1 LLIFILMMTNDTINF
16 NNPEF
21 IQYLKDN
28 HALAIEILHNQ
39 FLENKQENIQDACVI
54 CLTEEATERCDAGDH
69 YFACED
75 CFNLLKMG
83 DDDRCPVC
91 RHPYIIPLIRD
102 EPEPPSP
109 PPVED
114 WSPTVIYPLFS
125 SLGDIND
132 LSRRLVRYLSGDNV
146 FRNDGE
152 QRQAYEYLLTQPF
165 PLLKECL
172 SKEAT
177 LYIFVERN
185 SETDENPCL
194 WFGLLV
200 TINRILIMK
209 DLNEFH
215 KNHLDRTY
223 SFYKRKKTLMK
234 YYHPLIT
241 DGVKGYFTP
250 TKHRKVN
257 LVMMSKRNTEGRDL
271 NYTWPIYN

>member
-1 LLIFILMMTNDTINF
+1 MMTNDTINF

-28 HALAIEILHNQ
+28 HAFSIEILHNQ

-83 DDDRCPVC
+83 NDDRCPVC

-102 EPEPPSP
+102 EPEEVFES
-109 PPVED
+109 D
-114 WSPTVIYPLFS
+114 LFTPTVSYPLFAS
-125 SLGDIND
+125 CGDISD
-132 LSRRLVRYLSGDNV
+132 LSRRLVRYLSGKTPSP

-152 QRQAYEYLLTQPF
+152 KNEAFHYLLTQPF
-165 PLLKECL
+165 PLLQDCLQKE
-172 SKEAT
+172 SN

-185 SETDENPCL
+185 TETDESMCL
-194 WFGLLV
+194 WFGILV
-200 TINRILIMK
+200 TNNRLLIMK

-223 SFYKRKKTLMK
+223 SFYKRKKTVMK
-234 YYHPLIT
+234 YYAPLVT
-241 DGVKGYFTP
+241 EGVKAYFTP
-250 TKHRKVN
+250 TQHRKVTM
-257 LVMMSKRNTEGRDL
+257 VMMSKRNINGREGV
-271 NYTWPIYN
+271 YTWPSNN